1 MLQPE
6 RYSTDDIREIQR
18 ACCHVFLNDKALRS
32 VVVSDNNHRRI
43 AFPFLERLTFEDVRR
58 AYRANVLTY
67 HPDLHQHKHPEDMD
81 IFVRHLEGVNRSYEY
96 LCAFFGEKK
105 IPSIHENTSRA
116 RIIAVGGSKGGIGKS
131 IFAANL
137 GMMLS
142 SRGFRTV
149 MVDLDLGGSDLH
161 IYLGHQKIPKTTL
174 NDYLNRKVTHLS
186 DVVIRQE
193 QGPMLIAGNNGEL
206 GAANI
211 PFQKKMRL
219 IEGIRMINADYVIL
233 DLGGGTDFNTLDFF
247 LGADLQIVLTTLDQA
262 AYLEAYAFIKTA
274 LLRKLTRL
282 FSADSCFPAKKNI
295 ALKELVCEGTRS
307 PETDLPRTIQ
317 NLIERI
323 ALEHPLSLP
332 LIADEVLNFSPRLV
346 INQCSSNEAALK
358 VATSLKSVARQR
370 LSIDINH
377 IGSISRH
384 PIIQQS
390 TSYIHHPLVT
400 RKGSGKFTS
409 EIESIIET
417 LSLDS

>member
-18 ACCHVFLNDKALRS
+18 ACCHVFLNDKALQS
-32 VVVSDNNHRRI
+32 VVVSDNNRKRI
-43 AFPFLERLTFEDVRR
+43 SFPFLERLTFEDVRR

-67 HPDLHQHKHPEDMD
+67 HPDRHQHKHPEDMD

-96 LCAFFGEKK
+96 LSVFFGEKK
-105 IPSIHENTSRA
+105 IPSIHQNTTRG

-137 GMMLS
+137 GMMLN

-161 IYLGHQKIPKTTL
+161 IYLGHKQIPKTTL
-174 NDYLNRKVTHLS
+174 NDYLNRNVTHLK
-186 DVVIRQE
+186 DVVVCQD

-211 PFQKKMRL
+211 PFQRKMRL
-219 IEGIRMINADYVIL
+219 IDGIRKINADYIIL

-247 LGADLQIVLTTLDQA
+247 LGADIQIVLSTLDQA

-282 FSADSCFPAKKNI
+282 FSADSPFPAKKNL
-295 ALKELVCEGTRS
+295 ALKDIVCDGARAPNEG
-307 PETDLPRTIQ
+307 LPKTIQ

-358 VATSLKSVARQR
+358 VATSLKSVARAR
-370 LSIDINH
+370 LSIDISH

-390 TSYIHHPLVT
+390 TSYIHHPLVA
-400 RKGSGKFTS
+400 RQGSGKFIS